1 MGGTSH
7 EQQESG
13 SQDKDQAEMHY
24 ICALLLGLHVTSKD
38 LAREI
43 GAFTS
48 NGF

>member
-1 MGGTSH
+1 MRGTSH

-13 SQDKDQAEMHY
+13 SQDKDQVEMHY
-24 ICALLLGLHVTSKD
+24 ICALSLGLHVTSKD